1 MQEKC
6 ENVAHATSN
15 RQVVKYSPVLVQ
27 LARKKRIQTSPYWRV
42 YKTYIEVKGRW
53 HYQYRAIDKFGVTLN
68 FMLSKNRDEEAA
80 TRFFKQSIENNVM
93 PKKVVIDEM
102 AVPVMQA

>member
-1 MQEKC
+1 
-6 ENVAHATSN
+6 
-15 RQVVKYSPVLVQ
+15 
-27 LARKKRIQTSPYWRV
+27 
-42 YKTYIEVKGRW
+42 
-53 HYQYRAIDKFGVTLN
+53 
-68 FMLSKNRDEEAA
+68 MLSKNRDEEAA